1 MSGIVPL
8 GNAAASVSPRFNLV
22 SLAPSA
28 LLATAVGALA
38 ASGAFTGVPSLHL
51 LIARSGEVNVF
62 IASVIFLLVFSA
74 ALVLH
79 PFQLLLVR
87 ILEGY
92 WDDVPVLR
100 KLRYVGIEINRRRRW
115 EVNVLENRKD
125 VGHRLYPPKT
135 ADLLPTR
142 LGNVLRSA
150 ERQAG
155 RRYGF
160 SNAVAIMPMIY
171 PSVSSSLAENID
183 DARNDLDMAC
193 RMCVVLWTIALIAG
207 CTLASDGTA
216 GAWFAVPVTA
226 AVFGIFSYRAA
237 IRCAEDY
244 GRILYYIFDLHRRDF
259 IRAFGYVP
267 PESPED
273 ERNLIA
279 GITRWLTGK
288 GPAPAGFREKPS
300 GDSTAAQ

>member
-1 MSGIVPL
+1 
-8 GNAAASVSPRFNLV
+8 
-22 SLAPSA
+22 
-28 LLATAVGALA
+28 
-38 ASGAFTGVPSLHL
+38 
-51 LIARSGEVNVF
+51 
-62 IASVIFLLVFSA
+62 
-74 ALVLH
+74 
-79 PFQLLLVR
+79 
-87 ILEGY
+87 
-92 WDDVPVLR
+92 
-100 KLRYVGIEINRRRRW
+100 
-115 EVNVLENRKD
+115 
-125 VGHRLYPPKT
+125 
-135 ADLLPTR
+135 
-142 LGNVLRSA
+142 
-150 ERQAG
+150 
-155 RRYGF
+155 
-160 SNAVAIMPMIY
+160 MIY

-207 CTLASDGTA
+207 CTLASDGAA